1 MVRLDT
7 LTFARSVD
15 SFLRRPTR
23 DSVRVSP
30 DKWRDYRENHEFLNP
45 SCLCALLQP
54 QGEGKIVCN
63 TEAAIYLR
71 PYGRYKG
78 EWVAECAK
86 GCCGYLGRSLFPLK
100 IGVLTPCRLVP
111 LERLHKKRGLPVKNY
126 PRRSESLMSEDVR
139 RVADEK
145 QTCWV
150 SQCTFRLVFTT
161 QKKTLSLD
169 LLRDH

>member
-15 SFLRRPTR
+15 SFLCRPAR

-30 DKWRDYRENHEFLNP
+30 DQWCDYRENHDFLNP

-54 QGEGKIVCN
+54 QGEGRVVRY

-71 PYGRYKG
+71 LYGRYKG
-78 EWVAECAK
+78 EWVAECAN

-100 IGVLTPCRLVP
+100 IGVLTPCCLVP
-111 LERLHKKRGLPVKNY
+111 LERLYKKGGLPVKIY
-126 PRRSESLMSEDVR
+126 PRRSESLMSEHVR
-139 RVADEK
+139 S
-145 QTCWV
+145 C
-150 SQCTFRLVFTT
+150 
-161 QKKTLSLD
+161 
-169 LLRDH
+169 